1 MKVTILGS
9 GAYGLALSRMFYENT
24 KNIVVWTKFDDE
36 KEMLDKE
43 RCHKKVLKDFKIP
56 KEIIFTTDMKEAIK
70 DSSLVVIA
78 TPAAFIDSVTKELCS
93 YNSEIPILIASK
105 GIERET
111 CLFAHDVVKKYIKH
125 DKIAVISG
133 PTFAVDIVS
142 LVPVGLSIASKDKET
157 INLVTKLLSNKY
169 LKLRATDDMLGV
181 EICGSIKNVIAIA
194 SGIID
199 GMGLPISTKAMFI
212 TESLHD
218 IKELIDALGGQKY
231 TILSFAGFGDLLLTC
246 TSEKSR
252 NFTLGR
258 IIGEGRNKEE
268 IDEYMNNTTI
278 EGLYTLKSIYKLL
291 NDKKVSMPI
300 IDLVN
305 DIIYNGKDKEELIKF
320 LIEK

>member
-1 MKVTILGS
+1 MKVTILGA

-24 KNIVVWTKFDDE
+24 KDITVWTKFEEE

-78 TPAAFIDSVTKELCS
+78 TPAAFIDSTTKELCT
-93 YNSEIPILIASK
+93 YDNNIPILIASK
-105 GIERET
+105 GIERDT

-125 DKIAVISG
+125 NKIAVISG

-142 LVPVGLSIASKDKET
+142 LVPVGLSIASENIET

-218 IKELIDALGGQKY
+218 IKELIDALGGKKY

-258 IIGEGRNKEE
+258 IIGEGKSKEE

>member
-1 MKVTILGS
+1 MKVTILGA

-24 KNIVVWTKFDDE
+24 KNIVVWTKFEDE

-56 KEIIFTTDMKEAIK
+56 SEIIFTTDMKEAVK

-78 TPAAFIDSVTKELCS
+78 TPAAFIDSVTKELCTYS
-93 YNSEIPILIASK
+93 NDIPILIASK
-105 GIERET
+105 GIERDT
-111 CLFAHDVVKKYIKH
+111 CLFAHDVAKKYIKH
-125 DKIAVISG
+125 EKIAVISG

-142 LVPVGLSIASKDKET
+142 LVPVGLSLASKDKET
-157 INLVTKLLSNKY
+157 IDLVTQLLSNKY

-218 IKELIDALGGQKY
+218 IKELIDALGGKKY

-258 IIGEGRNKEE
+258 IIGEGKSKEE

>member
-1 MKVTILGS
+1 MKVTILGA

-24 KNIVVWTKFDDE
+24 KNIVIWTKFEDE

-56 KEIIFTTDMKEAIK
+56 NEIIFTTDMKEAVK

-78 TPAAFIDSVTKELCS
+78 TPAAFIDSTVKELCTYDS
-93 YNSEIPILIASK
+93 NIPILIASK

-142 LVPVGLSIASKDKET
+142 LVPVGLSIASKDEDT

-218 IKELIDALGGQKY
+218 IKELIDALGGKKY

-252 NFTLGR
+252 NFTLGK
-258 IIGEGRNKEE
+258 IIGEGKSKEE

-278 EGLYTLKSIYKLL
+278 EGLYTLKSIYQLL

-305 DIIYNGKDKEELIKF
+305 DIIYNGKDKKELIKF

>member
-1 MKVTILGS
+1 MKVTILGA

-24 KNIVVWTKFDDE
+24 KDITVWTKFEEE

-56 KEIIFTTDMKEAIK
+56 KEIIFTTDMEEAIK

-78 TPAAFIDSVTKELCS
+78 TPAAFIDSTTKELCT
-93 YNSEIPILIASK
+93 YDNNIPILIASK
-105 GIERET
+105 GIERDT

-125 DKIAVISG
+125 NKIAVISG

-142 LVPVGLSIASKDKET
+142 LVPVGLSIASENIET

-218 IKELIDALGGQKY
+218 IKELIDALGGKKY

-258 IIGEGRNKEE
+258 IIGEGKSKEE

>member
-1 MKVTILGS
+1 MKVTILGA

-24 KNIVVWTKFDDE
+24 KNIVVWTKFEDE

-56 KEIIFTTDMKEAIK
+56 SEIIFTTDMKEAVK

-78 TPAAFIDSVTKELCS
+78 TPAAFIDSVTKELCTYS
-93 YNSEIPILIASK
+93 NDIPILIASK
-105 GIERET
+105 GIERDT

-125 DKIAVISG
+125 EKIAVISG

-142 LVPVGLSIASKDKET
+142 LVPVGLSLASKDKET
-157 INLVTKLLSNKY
+157 IDLVTQLLSNKY

-218 IKELIDALGGQKY
+218 IKELIDALGGKKY

-258 IIGEGRNKEE
+258 IIGEGKSKEE

>member
-1 MKVTILGS
+1 MKVTILGA

-24 KNIVVWTKFDDE
+24 KDITVWTKFEEE

-78 TPAAFIDSVTKELCS
+78 TPAAFIDSTTKELCT
-93 YNSEIPILIASK
+93 YDNNIPILIASK
-105 GIERET
+105 GIERDT

-125 DKIAVISG
+125 NKIAVISG

-142 LVPVGLSIASKDKET
+142 LVPVGLSIASENIET

-218 IKELIDALGGQKY
+218 IKELIDALGGKKY

-258 IIGEGRNKEE
+258 IIGEGKSKEE

-305 DIIYNGKDKEELIKF
+305 DIIYNGKDKEKLIKF

>member
-1 MKVTILGS
+1 MKVTILGA

-24 KNIVVWTKFDDE
+24 KDITVWTKFEEE

-43 RCHKKVLKDFKIP
+43 RCHKKVVKDFKIP

-78 TPAAFIDSVTKELCS
+78 TPAAFIDSTTKELCT
-93 YNSEIPILIASK
+93 YDNNIPILIASK
-105 GIERET
+105 GIERDT

-125 DKIAVISG
+125 NKIAVISG

-142 LVPVGLSIASKDKET
+142 LVPVGLSIASENIET

-218 IKELIDALGGQKY
+218 IKELIDALGGKKY

-258 IIGEGRNKEE
+258 IIGEGKSKEE
-268 IDEYMNNTTI
+268 TDEYMNNTTI